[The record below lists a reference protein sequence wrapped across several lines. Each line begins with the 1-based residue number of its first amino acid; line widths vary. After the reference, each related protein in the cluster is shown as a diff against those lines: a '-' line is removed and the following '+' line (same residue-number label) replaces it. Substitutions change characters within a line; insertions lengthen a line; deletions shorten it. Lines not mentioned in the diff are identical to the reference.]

1 MIFPS
6 GAPIIV
12 PGSPG
17 ESGFRLST
25 GGNFSDFILDSFNQ
39 SPNPSTR
46 TLNDNNCQ
54 PFFTYTPDNTIL
66 INLVTSSTT
75 ELGIGNNPHE
85 NKITISKSLTSE
97 YLIINGLNNSEV
109 SSLKLFNLLGQ
120 ETLIKKLEV
129 NNPTQ
134 RILVSSLQSG
144 IYIALL
150 EVNGVSIT
158 KKIVIN

>member
-1 MIFPS
+1 MCFY
-6 GAPIIV
+6 ACNLQHIV
-12 PGSPG
+12 
-17 ESGFRLST
+17 
-25 GGNFSDFILDSFNQ
+25 
-39 SPNPSTR
+39 
-46 TLNDNNCQ
+46 
-54 PFFTYTPDNTIL
+54 
-66 INLVTSSTT
+66 
-75 ELGIGNNPHE
+75 
-85 NKITISKSLTSE
+85 
-97 YLIINGLNNSEV
+97 INGLNNSEV

-120 ETLIKKLEV
+120 ETLIKKLEI

>member
-1 MIFPS
+1 MLEGYIFIIMNNFYKS
-6 GAPIIV
+6 TPIFVLGLFFLSMPAFSYNSDPQKCADI
-12 PGSPG
+12 PDPTA
-17 ESGFRLST
+17 RLSCYDAL
-25 GGNFSDFILDSFNQ
+25 FQ
-39 SPNPSTR
+39 
-46 TLNDNNCQ
+46 
-54 PFFTYTPDNTIL
+54 
-66 INLVTSSTT
+66 
-75 ELGIGNNPHE
+75 E
-85 NKITISKSLTSE
+85 NKVTISKSPSSE
-97 YLIINGLNNSEV
+97 YIVVNGLNNNES

-120 ETLIKKLEV
+120 KTLIKKLEI